1 MADLEKLIETKFD
14 ADQKEVLIQL
24 FKQVKDEAV
33 LEAEA
38 KFKDKLEKDG
48 VKEDDFFAASKTE
61 RVLQELDR
69 KARSL
74 REVWDNNG
82 VNPKSGRKY
91 DIAQVCAYDDKQR
104 KEVCAWIKDNDPE
117 FLEDTQFSTDQ
128 PLLIPRVVTE
138 FVREAIEPR
147 MVLAPLLT
155 RVNYSAG
162 THITFPAASAM
173 GPAAFIPEG
182 GEYPERRIEWAGSV
196 TATIGKHGLA
206 VKMTDEMIRYSQWD
220 VMSMHIRKAGE
231 ALVRHKER
239 QVADMLFAQSTTD
252 FNNDGGTP
260 TTGRAV
266 DGTANGSFTLDD
278 LLVMYANGVNQG
290 WAPDTLI
297 MHPMGWMIFARDDV
311 LRQYGFLNDK
321 AIWQPYQGQPGS
333 APQWSGGG
341 FLNDPRHVSDPNQ
354 ISSTMTPVPDLFNQF
369 GGPLRVVVSP
379 YVNYDANNN
388 VTDIYLADSREI
400 GYMVVDEEVMT
411 EEFDDPARDI
421 RKVKFRERYAIA
433 APFDTRV
440 RKAANVVIAKGYD
453 FDTRITWDVQGG
465 TLPATS
471 GFDLAL

>member
-1 MADLEKLIETKFD
+1 MADLEKLIDTKFD

-24 FKQVKDEAV
+24 FKQVKDEAK
-33 LEAEA
+33 AEA
-38 KFKDKLEKDG
+38 AAEFKDKLAQEG
-48 VKEDDFFAASKTE
+48 VKEDEFFTASKTE
-61 RVLQELDR
+61 RVLQELDK
-69 KARSL
+69 KAKSL
-74 REVWDNNG
+74 RAVWDNNG
-82 VNPKSGRKY
+82 VNPKSGRRY
-91 DIAQVCAYDDKQR
+91 DIQQVCAYDHKQR
-104 KEVCAWIKDNDPE
+104 QEVLAWIKDNDPE
-117 FLEDTQFSTDQ
+117 FMEDTQFSTDQ

-147 MVLAPLLT
+147 MVLTPLLT

-162 THITFPAASAM
+162 THITFPSASAM

-182 GEYPERRIEWAGSV
+182 GEYPERRLEWAGSV

-220 VMSMHIRKAGE
+220 VMGMHIRKAGD

-260 TTGRAV
+260 TTGRGK
-266 DGTANGSFTLDD
+266 DGAANGSFTLDD
-278 LLVMYANGVNQG
+278 LLVMYANAVNQG

-297 MHPMGWMIFARDDV
+297 MHPMGWIIFARDDV
-311 LRQYGFLNDK
+311 LRTYGFMNNK
-321 AIWQPYQGQPGS
+321 NIWMPYEGQPGS

-341 FLNDPRHVSDPNQ
+341 FINDPRHVSDPNQ
-354 ISSTMTPVPDLFNQF
+354 ISSTYNPVPDLFPF
-369 GGPLRVVVSP
+369 APLRVVVSP
-379 YVNYDANNN
+379 YVNYDATNN

-400 GYMVVDEEVMT
+400 GYYVVDEEVAT

-421 RKVKFRERYAIA
+421 RKVKFRERYAVA

-440 RKAANVVIAKGYD
+440 RKAANVVITRGYD
-453 FDTRITWDVQGG
+453 FDDRLTWDAGV
-465 TLPATS
+465 TELPDIS
-471 GFDLAL
+471 FDLEL